1 MNRFLLSAALL
12 AAVGVSP
19 VSAAVVT
26 VADVGS
32 VLNES
37 KALPAEA
44 TPGSGIPF
52 VEYFTFSLPTQEE
65 VTVSMSDS
73 AIGTEKIVGGVL
85 STNFHTTT
93 GPAPLFIPAGTLID
107 STPLTNT
114 VGGQDATLG
123 PDVLGA
129 GDYFVELA
137 GTSGKSPIKI
147 AIDGTIT
154 ASAVPEPGT
163 WAMLGLGFGGLALAG
178 FKRSRKVERL
188 GLFA

>member
-1 MNRFLLSAALL
+1 MNKFLLTAALL

-19 VSAAVVT
+19 VSATVVT

-32 VLNES
+32 ILNES

-52 VEYFTFSLPTQEE
+52 VEYFTFSLPTNES

-73 AIGTEKIVGGVL
+73 AVGSEKIVGGVL
-85 STNFHTTT
+85 SDNTLVST
-93 GPAPLFIPAGTLID
+93 GPAPLFIPSGTMID

-114 VGGQDATLG
+114 IAGQSATLG

-129 GDYFVELA
+129 GDYFVELT

-154 ASAVPEPGT
+154 ASAVPEPST
-163 WAMLGLGFGGLALAG
+163 WAMLGLGFGGLALVG
-178 FKRSRKVERL
+178 FKRKRTERL
-188 GLFA
+188 AFVA